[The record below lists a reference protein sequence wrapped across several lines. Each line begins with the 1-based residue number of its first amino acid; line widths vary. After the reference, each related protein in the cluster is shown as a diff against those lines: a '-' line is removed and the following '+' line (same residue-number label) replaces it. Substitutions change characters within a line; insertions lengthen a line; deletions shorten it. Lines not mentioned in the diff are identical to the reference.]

1 MMNKNKNKIG
11 RKKGFTPIRGFTLIE
26 TMIGLTILTIAIVT
40 ATSLLIGLIQSN
52 RHITKSLQAYY
63 LAQEGLEAVR
73 NIRDTNWMNNYEW
86 EKGIEIDNDYSNFGF
101 KFGEPDWEE
110 NDNDTIFLCG
120 SEGGNQYFSTSCH
133 NSSDKID
140 TGFKRKIEISEP
152 DYCSTNSEENSEDY
166 TDNNFTEETK
176 DLCED
181 EKAMLVTSTVS
192 FDKGEVVLE
201 MILTDWKGGAL

>member
-1 MMNKNKNKIG
+1 MMKKNKNKIG
-11 RKKGFTPIRGFTLIE
+11 RKKGFTLIE

-73 NIRDTNWMNNYEW
+73 NIRDTNWMNNRDW
-86 EKGIEIDNDYSNFGF
+86 EKGISEGEFVIGLDSEKVLEIEDF
-101 KFGEPDWEE
+101 
-110 NDNDTIFLCG
+110 DNDTIFLCG

-133 NSSDKID
+133 NDKID
-140 TGFKRKIEISEP
+140 TGFKRKIEISKP
-152 DYCSTNSEENSEDY
+152 DYCSTNSEGGAENSTE
-166 TDNNFTEETK
+166 NNSPETEE
-176 DLCED
+176 LCKD